1 MARKTTE
8 EKIENAALSLFAQS
22 GYKGTSTRKMAQVAG
37 VSELTIY
44 RCYKTKEDLFRQSLL
59 NRMPNEWLGVI
70 DMKPNWTLEDCLRSL
85 FDQLYHTLLERQDLI
100 QIFYREGAS
109 SSQIVDLARQ
119 VPPKMWGPIK
129 DHILKACPDIL
140 PEIASQVAF
149 QTFTSY
155 LGICLI
161 TFTFGPDIIPV
172 PIHEYH
178 ESMIKTQAQRL
189 KETGCGQHTPF

>member
-22 GYKGTSTRKMAQVAG
+22 GYKGTSTRKIAQVAG

-44 RCYKTKEDLFRQSLL
+44 RCYKTKEDLSRQSLL

-70 DMKPNWTLEDCLRSL
+70 DMKSNWTLADCLRSL
-85 FDQLYHTLLERQDLI
+85 FDQLYRTFQERQDLI

-109 SSQIVDLARQ
+109 SSEIVDLARQ
-119 VPPKMWGPIK
+119 VPPKMRGPIK
-129 DHILKACPDIL
+129 DYPLKAGPDIL
-140 PEIASQVAF
+140 PEIA
-149 QTFTSY
+149 
-155 LGICLI
+155 
-161 TFTFGPDIIPV
+161 FGPDIIPV

-178 ESMIKTQAQRL
+178 ESMIKTQVQRL